1 MFWVFLSCI
10 FFSFFF
16 LWALKRMRSCT
27 NVDAFSKVR
36 HTSTGFPKR
45 CDRILIS
52 DKDIFKTHLREVY
65 IMMILC
71 DTELRTYV
79 LLKKGQTTA
88 AWKKKWDF
96 LDFPVGL
103 PNLRGRKSGT
113 SWVWKLMEA
122 LFSTKTYLV
131 DTH

>member
-1 MFWVFLSCI
+1 
-10 FFSFFF
+10 
-16 LWALKRMRSCT
+16 MRSCT

-52 DKDIFKTHLREVY
+52 VKDIFKTHLREAC

-71 DTELRTYV
+71 DTVIRTYV
-79 LLKKGQTTA
+79 LLKKGQTA
-88 AWKKKWDF
+88 AARKKKWDF

-103 PNLRGRKSGT
+103 PNLRARKSGT
-113 SWVWKLMEA
+113 S
-122 LFSTKTYLV
+122 
-131 DTH
+131 

>member
-1 MFWVFLSCI
+1 
-10 FFSFFF
+10 
-16 LWALKRMRSCT
+16 MRSCT
-27 NVDAFSKVR
+27 NVDAFAKVR

-52 DKDIFKTHLREVY
+52 DKDIFKTHLREAY

-71 DTELRTYV
+71 DTKIRTYV
-79 LLKKGQTTA
+79 LLKKGQTA
-88 AWKKKWDF
+88 AARKKKWDF

-113 SWVWKLMEA
+113 S
-122 LFSTKTYLV
+122 
-131 DTH
+131 

>member
-1 MFWVFLSCI
+1 
-10 FFSFFF
+10 
-16 LWALKRMRSCT
+16 MRSCT

-36 HTSTGFPKR
+36 YTSTGFPKR

-52 DKDIFKTHLREVY
+52 VKDIFKTHLREAC

-71 DTELRTYV
+71 DTEIRTYV
-79 LLKKGQTTA
+79 LLKKERADRRSTE
-88 AWKKKWDF
+88 KKWDF

-113 SWVWKLMEA
+113 S
-122 LFSTKTYLV
+122 
-131 DTH
+131 